1 MTNTTS
7 PTFKLLCPTKRERM
21 GFEHCLLIT
30 HTLFLCS
37 EKFKIDP
44 LFVKRLVR
52 HF

>member
-30 HTLFLCS
+30 HNLFLCS
-37 EKFKIDP
+37 EKFKIDHP
-44 LFVKRLVR
+44 FVKNHER